1 MLNKPQIK
9 QNTPLKK
16 WFSSTGNPPPYSQ
29 TKQINAYVSITVCPH
44 HLLHVFILVYF
55 VFAHLNYANPP
66 GLSLTQTDL
75 EAYLVNS
82 QVTQE
87 WPDGEMSTTMGKS
100 KPKQYV
106 AWPSSSEEVTVYSWP
121 VFYFLIASWK
131 TMWQSKMETETRK

>member
-16 WFSSTGNPPPYSQ
+16 SGFPLLETPRYSQ
-29 TKQINAYVSITVCPH
+29 TKHINAYVSITVCPH
-44 HLLHVFILVYF
+44 HLLHVFTLGHF

-82 QVTQE
+82 QVMQE
-87 WPDGEMSTTMGKS
+87 
-100 KPKQYV
+100 
-106 AWPSSSEEVTVYSWP
+106 
-121 VFYFLIASWK
+121 
-131 TMWQSKMETETRK
+131 